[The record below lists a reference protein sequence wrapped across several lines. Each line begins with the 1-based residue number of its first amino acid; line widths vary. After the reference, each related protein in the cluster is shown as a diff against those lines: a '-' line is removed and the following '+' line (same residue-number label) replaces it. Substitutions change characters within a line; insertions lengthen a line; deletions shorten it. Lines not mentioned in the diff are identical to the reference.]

1 MLGNHQCFL
10 TVLIILTLSMI
21 TGGCSLLPQKGDH
34 QTKLATLKHWQING
48 KLSISHPKNNVT
60 GYLTWKQNK
69 TDFDLYIAGP
79 LAQGA
84 TRIKGGSK
92 QISLL
97 LPGWKAPQTADS
109 ATVLMQ
115 KHLGWSFP
123 IDDLRYWIKGM
134 QSPRQS
140 SKNVHYSKDGLL
152 ESLHQDGWRISLSRY
167 QYQSGYWLPSR
178 IKVLGKQYRLVL
190 AIKKWTLYD

>member
-1 MLGNHQCFL
+1 MLNSHQIVFL
-10 TVLIILTLSMI
+10 ILMLNVVLT
-21 TGGCSLLPQKGDH
+21 GCSLLPQKKDN
-34 QTKLATLKHWQING
+34 QAKLAKLQHWQING
-48 KLSISHPKNNVT
+48 KLSISHPKNHVT

-84 TRIKGGSK
+84 TRIQGGSK

-97 LPGWKAPQTADS
+97 LPGWQAPQTADS
-109 ATVLMQ
+109 ATDLMQ

-140 SKNVHYSKDGLL
+140 SKNIQYSANGLL
-152 ESLHQDGWRISLSRY
+152 EGLQQDDWIITLSRY
-167 QYQSGYWLPSR
+167 QYQSGNWLPSR
-178 IKVLGKQYRLVL
+178 IKVLGKQYRFIL
-190 AIKKWTLYD
+190 AIKNWTLYD